1 MGMMTRRNV
10 KRRAVENT
18 AHVNKLVEEVKKT
31 DDFSQYMNAPEETT
45 VVQYTK
51 TEINRMSTADLKKL
65 AKENGIDDSLSG
77 AELKKVLI
85 EKFGL

>member
-10 KRRAVENT
+10 KRRV
-18 AHVNKLVEEVKKT
+18 VKKT
-31 DDFSQYMNAPEETT
+31 TPVVSFEKSEENNK
-45 VVQYTK
+45 QYTK
-51 TEINRMSTADLKKL
+51 TEINRMSTAELRNV
-65 AKENGIDDSLSG
+65 AKDNKIDNANEFSG